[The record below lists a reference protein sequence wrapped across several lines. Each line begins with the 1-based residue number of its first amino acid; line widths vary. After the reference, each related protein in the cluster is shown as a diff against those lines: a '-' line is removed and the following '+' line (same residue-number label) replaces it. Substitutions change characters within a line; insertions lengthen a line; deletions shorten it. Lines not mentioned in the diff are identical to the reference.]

1 MTAASPEPTAATSG
15 ATAAPKPPRR
25 GLARRAAAWLYPRK
39 RLQVGLLLAGPVGW
53 LAIAY
58 FGSLFVLLLNA
69 FWAKDAFTGNVEPFD
84 WSLKAFQDLA
94 NNEVYRFIA
103 VRTVVMAALV
113 TLADAIVAFPI
124 AYYMARIAK
133 PRTRN
138 LMVVA
143 ILMPLWASYLVKV
156 YAWRTI
162 LQGNGFL
169 EWLLGPS
176 GSRVPASMRSP
187 TRGSSSATYGCRT

>member
-1 MTAASPEPTAATSG
+1 MRSGRRTHSPGTSNHSI
-15 ATAAPKPPRR
+15 R
-25 GLARRAAAWLYPRK
+25 
-39 RLQVGLLLAGPVGW
+39 
-53 LAIAY
+53 
-58 FGSLFVLLLNA
+58 
-69 FWAKDAFTGNVEPFD
+69 
-84 WSLKAFQDLA
+84 SLKAFQDLA
-94 NNEVYRFIA
+94 NNEVYRIIA
-103 VRTVVMAALV
+103 VRTVIMAALV
-113 TLADAIVAFPI
+113 TLTDAILAFPI

-169 EWLLGPS
+169 EWLLGPLGLQGPGLDEIANS
-176 GSRVPASMRSP
+176 WLVFRYLWLPYMILPITLDRSIRARCWARP
-187 TRGSSSATYGCRT
+187 QLDLAADRG